1 MHQQHDGRIARAFVD
16 MGDAHA
22 AHVGVMGRVGKVR
35 QVGKARFRC
44 AQHVSH
50 VGEGG
55 QVTVSIGIVNNRSEP
70 GGFEKLYRA
79 ADQALYAAKRDGR
92 NRVSLF
98 LPDISAVEWANPA
111 KRA

>member
-1 MHQQHDGRIARAFVD
+1 M
-16 MGDAHA
+16 
-22 AHVGVMGRVGKVR
+22 
-35 QVGKARFRC
+35 
-44 AQHVSH
+44 
-50 VGEGG
+50 GEGAR
-55 QVTVSIGIVNNRSEP
+55 VTVSVGIVNSRSEP